1 MSRVFVKP
9 KSITTKVRL
18 RKENYANFLEY
29 YHKGSS
35 YDDHLY
41 KYLTT
46 LAQKNKV
53 FDDFKSNFNSE
64 GFYFK
69 TKDFVKCKNLSGR
82 TCLLADLLDQ
92 DITAKF
98 KIQPYDFTADNK
110 HLSGLS
116 ITLVEAHATMS
127 DL

>member
-1 MSRVFVKP
+1 MSHKFVKP

-29 YHKGSS
+29 YHKGTST
-35 YDDHLY
+35 DDHFY
-41 KYLTT
+41 KYLTG

-53 FDDFKSNFNSE
+53 SEDFKTNFNSE

-69 TKDFVKCKNLSGR
+69 TKDFVKCKNLSGK

-116 ITLVEAHATMS
+116 ITLVEAHATMT